1 MKNFDLTTQKG
12 MESVKKY
19 IGDNATLFAVNPV
32 LGLGKYVIDKI
43 FDSSKTY
50 EAQREVAVELI
61 KKGKENGV
69 DEMEITMENN
79 RGGKFNIPVEDAK
92 IDASVGTDE
101 KLHVRVKY
109 K

>member
-1 MKNFDLTTQKG
+1 MKKFDLTTQKG

-19 IGDNATLFAVNPV
+19 ISDNAILFAVNPM
-32 LGLGKYVIDKI
+32 LGLLKSGMDKI

-69 DEMEITMENN
+69 DEMEIKMKNN
-79 RGGKFNIPVEDAK
+79 RGGKVNIPVDDVK
-92 IDASVGTDE
+92 IETSIGSGEVVIV
-101 KLHVRVKY
+101 KVKY